1 MRLKFWL
8 RAVMNVIGSILLSS
22 AIYGAMMVLMSDN
35 TSPLDALSVLPL
47 YIMMFGA
54 FMQMGYGLTLLK
66 TTANLAL
73 SMGET
78 RRSAFLGLILVTLL
92 PILGVSALTAAVTAL
107 LSVFGVESIFSLDYM
122 VPLGIAVG
130 LFMSSVGL
138 VIAMVQRRF
147 GTVVSVISG
156 ILLVLLAI
164 GFGFCAGLGLFDAIN
179 LGALLKAISW
189 WSFTLAG
196 FIVYGI
202 VLIPLHRTVCRFA
215 VTL

>member
-8 RAVMNVIGSILLSS
+8 RAAMNVIGTILLAS
-22 AIYGAMMVLMSDN
+22 AVYSALMVLMNES
-35 TSPLDALSVLPL
+35 TTPLDALSVLPL

-54 FMQMGYGLTLLK
+54 FMQLGYGLALLK

-73 SMGET
+73 AMGET
-78 RRSAFLGLILVTLL
+78 RRSAFLGLILVTLV
-92 PILGVSALTAAVTAL
+92 PILANTALTAATTAL
-107 LSVFGVESIFSLDYM
+107 LSVFGVKSIFSLDYM

-156 ILLVLLAI
+156 VLLVLLAI

-196 FIVYGI
+196 LIVYGI
-202 VLIPLHRTVCRFA
+202 VLIPLHRTVYRFA